1 MDDISIERRASR
13 VKLLLMDC
21 DGVLTDG
28 RIWLVDREQQK
39 AFNVRDGLGL
49 NLLHECGIKSGV
61 ISGLNSSALARRSE
75 ALGISYVRQGNN
87 DKIAAFEEILSEAT
101 VEPSHV
107 AYVGDDLTD
116 LPLLRRVGFSV
127 AVADAVAEVRAAAHF
142 VTEAR
147 GGNGAVREVIEII
160 LKAQGRWSQ
169 VVSRYLK

>member
-1 MDDISIERRASR
+1 MDDVSIDRRAAR

-61 ISGLNSSALARRSE
+61 ISGLNSSALARRAE
-75 ALGISYVRQGNN
+75 ALGMSYVRQGNP
-87 DKIAAFEEILSEAT
+87 DKIAAFEEILSDAKVEA
-101 VEPSHV
+101 SDV
-107 AYVGDDLTD
+107 AFVGDDLTD
-116 LPLLRRVGFSV
+116 LPLMRRVGFSI
-127 AVADAVAEVRAAAHF
+127 AVADAVAEAKAAAHF
-142 VTEAR
+142 ITEAR

-160 LKAQGRWSQ
+160 LKAQGRWSEI
-169 VVSRYLK
+169 VSRYMK